1 MEQSKQFTKTLYI
14 TFNESQQLS
23 EITSMLTSKFNADN
37 FPYSPHLSLLYS
49 STSKKNRNMLL
60 KNIVLPFNHI
70 AFDVVKFIEA
80 HIPIESNCDVE
91 NWKTI
96 YELQM

>member
-1 MEQSKQFTKTLYI
+1 
-14 TFNESQQLS
+14 
-23 EITSMLTSKFNADN
+23 MLV
-37 FPYSPHLSLLYS
+37 
-49 STSKKNRNMLL
+49 

-80 HIPIESNCDVE
+80 RIPIKSNCDVK

-96 YELQM
+96 YELQI